1 MNRASR
7 LSLLPLTAAA
17 LLLTA
22 CAPEGGSSSGSSSMT
37 GEEVFMVNCSPCHGE
52 SGRGPAL
59 SSIQGLS
66 PEARRQAIR
75 NHPQAGQIPQ
85 RLPAAQ
91 LGELLEWFDNP
102 PE

>member
-1 MNRASR
+1 MNQTRR
-7 LSLLPLTAAA
+7 LSLLLLAVAA
-17 LLLTA
+17 LMLTG
-22 CAPEGGSSSGSSSMT
+22 CAPEGGSSSRSSSMT

-52 SGRGPAL
+52 GGRGPAL

-91 LGELLEWFDNP
+91 LGELLEWFDDP
-102 PE
+102 TQ